1 MKEFLTQLNKTMLD
15 ETFILIFFNFYF
27 NDIHSLV
34 NLTDCIQICNEREM
48 TLPHAEDNKLI
59 LEQFE
64 SKFGNETFELS
75 NDMADSES
83 DLENGKKKQ
92 FLTYFIGGSH
102 FE

>member
-1 MKEFLTQLNKTMLD
+1 
-15 ETFILIFFNFYF
+15 
-27 NDIHSLV
+27 
-34 NLTDCIQICNEREM
+34 M
-48 TLPHAEDNKLI
+48 TLPHAKDNELI